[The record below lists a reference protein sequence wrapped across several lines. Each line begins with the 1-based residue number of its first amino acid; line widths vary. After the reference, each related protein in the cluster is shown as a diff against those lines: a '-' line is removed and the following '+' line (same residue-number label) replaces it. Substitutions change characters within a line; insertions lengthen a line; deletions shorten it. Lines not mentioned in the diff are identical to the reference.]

1 MLQKQMKNASFK
13 YPLQIK
19 INTQRLHQ
27 TKGKSINVMNYCNFV
42 LSVKLGVSTLEDATN
57 TDFTVS
63 SIKYSTVST

>member
-27 TKGKSINVMNYCNFV
+27 TKGKSINAMNYCNFV
-42 LSVKLGVSTLEDATN
+42 LSVSLLFSNHFVQFNEMNSYMTTCL
-57 TDFTVS
+57 S
-63 SIKYSTVST
+63 